1 MVNLM
6 YGKIKREL
14 KRQAE
19 KKTPNNLNQIL
30 SDSGV
35 DMSVS
40 QPSIKTSFW
49 NSHVPRKVVA
59 VAVAVVLF
67 AVSAFGSI
75 TFFPFWSDETS
86 TEKNNG
92 FGLLLV
98 SAAEDGEPYTVSV
111 SGNTTMELPVKG
123 VLQLHDVSSFTDK
136 ERRDFSEE
144 TFRTMCEY
152 LRLYSEESRSRRI
165 TSNYN
170 ENVLLRYG
178 CINDFSIN
186 GIDCDRLSEIE
197 ITLDGIGD
205 IELDRTSL
213 GGEPEYASKHFV
225 IPAKQYIE
233 FYSNRNENEE
243 GMCIFWNWSSE
254 LFEMLTE
261 DPNFPLSSIKDI
273 ITFTVK
279 YNDGTT
285 DSFTVEIS
293 FEDSG
298 EMHAVY
304 SKTKQD

>member
-6 YGKIKREL
+6 YGKIKREI

-19 KKTPNNLNQIL
+19 KKTPDNLNEIL
-30 SDSGV
+30 SVSGI
-35 DMSVS
+35 DMSIPQSSVKS
-40 QPSIKTSFW
+40 SFW
-49 NSHVPRKVVA
+49 NSYVPRKVVA
-59 VAVAVVLF
+59 VAVAVVLLV
-67 AVSAFGSI
+67 VSAFGSV
-75 TFFPFWSDETS
+75 TFLPFWPDDTS
-86 TEKNNG
+86 HKSNNS

-123 VLQLHDVSSFTDK
+123 ILQLYDVSTLTDE
-136 ERRDFSEE
+136 ERSDFAEE
-144 TFRTMCEY
+144 TFRTMCED
-152 LRLYSEESRSRRI
+152 LKLYSEENRSRRI

-170 ENVLLRYG
+170 ESILLRYG

-213 GGEPEYASKHFV
+213 GGESEYTSKHFV
-225 IPAKQYIE
+225 IPAKQYVE
-233 FYSNRNENEE
+233 LYGNRNENEQ

-254 LFEMLTE
+254 LFDMLNE
-261 DPNFPLSSIKDI
+261 NPSLPLSSIKDI

-279 YNDGTT
+279 YTDGTS
-285 DSFTVEIS
+285 DSFTVEI
-293 FEDSG
+293 FFDDSG

-304 SKTKQD
+304 SKTK

>member
-1 MVNLM
+1 M
-6 YGKIKREL
+6 YGKIKREI

-19 KKTPNNLNQIL
+19 KKTPDNLNEIL
-30 SDSGV
+30 SVSGI
-35 DMSVS
+35 DMSIPQSSVKS
-40 QPSIKTSFW
+40 SFW
-49 NSHVPRKVVA
+49 NSYVPRKVVA
-59 VAVAVVLF
+59 VAVAVVLLV
-67 AVSAFGSI
+67 VSAFGSV
-75 TFFPFWSDETS
+75 TFLPFWPNDTS
-86 TEKNNG
+86 HKSNNS

-123 VLQLHDVSSFTDK
+123 ILQLYDVSTLTDE
-136 ERRDFSEE
+136 ERSDFAEE
-144 TFRTMCEY
+144 TFRTMCED
-152 LRLYSEESRSRRI
+152 LKLYSEENRSRRI

-170 ENVLLRYG
+170 ESILLRYG

-213 GGEPEYASKHFV
+213 GGESEYTSKHFV
-225 IPAKQYIE
+225 IPAKQYVE
-233 FYSNRNENEE
+233 LYGNRNENEQ

-254 LFEMLTE
+254 LFDMLNE
-261 DPNFPLSSIKDI
+261 NPSLLLSAIKDI

-279 YNDGTT
+279 YNDGTS

-293 FEDSG
+293 FDDSG

-304 SKTKQD
+304 SKTK

>member
-1 MVNLM
+1 M
-6 YGKIKREL
+6 YGKIKREI

-19 KKTPNNLNQIL
+19 KKTPDNLNEIL
-30 SDSGV
+30 SVSGI

-40 QPSIKTSFW
+40 QPGIKVSFW
-49 NSHVPRKVVA
+49 NSYVPRKVVA
-59 VAVAVVLF
+59 VAVAVVLLV
-67 AVSAFGSI
+67 VSAFGSV
-75 TFFPFWSDETS
+75 TFLPFWSDDTS
-86 TEKNNG
+86 HKSNNS

-123 VLQLHDVSSFTDK
+123 ILQLYDVSTLTDE
-136 ERRDFSEE
+136 ERTGFAEE
-144 TFRTMCEY
+144 TFRTMCED
-152 LRLYSEESRSRRI
+152 LKLYSEENRSRRI

-170 ENVLLRYG
+170 ETILLRYG

-213 GGEPEYASKHFV
+213 GGESEYASKHFV

-233 FYSNRNENEE
+233 LYGNRNENEQ

-254 LFEMLTE
+254 LFEMLNE
-261 DPNFPLSSIKDI
+261 DPNIPLSSIKDI

-279 YNDGTT
+279 YNDGIT

-298 EMHAVY
+298 EMNAVY
-304 SKTKQD
+304 SKTK

>member
-1 MVNLM
+1 M
-6 YGKIKREL
+6 YGKIKREI

-19 KKTPNNLNQIL
+19 KKTPDNLNEIL
-30 SDSGV
+30 SVSGI
-35 DMSVS
+35 DMSIPQSSVKS
-40 QPSIKTSFW
+40 SFW
-49 NSHVPRKVVA
+49 NSYVPRKVVA
-59 VAVAVVLF
+59 VAVAVVLLV
-67 AVSAFGSI
+67 VSAFGSV
-75 TFFPFWSDETS
+75 TFLPFWPDDTS
-86 TEKNNG
+86 HKSNNS

-123 VLQLHDVSSFTDK
+123 ILQLYDVSTLTDE
-136 ERRDFSEE
+136 ERSDFAEE
-144 TFRTMCEY
+144 TFRTMCED
-152 LRLYSEESRSRRI
+152 LKLYSEENRSRRI

-170 ENVLLRYG
+170 ESILLRYG

-213 GGEPEYASKHFV
+213 GGESEYTSKHFV
-225 IPAKQYIE
+225 IPAKQYVE
-233 FYSNRNENEE
+233 LYGNRNENEQ

-254 LFEMLTE
+254 LFDMLNE
-261 DPNFPLSSIKDI
+261 NPSLPLSSIKDI

-279 YNDGTT
+279 YTDGTS
-285 DSFTVEIS
+285 DSFTVEI
-293 FEDSG
+293 FFDDSG

-304 SKTKQD
+304 SKTK

>member
-6 YGKIKREL
+6 YGKIKREI

-19 KKTPNNLNQIL
+19 KKTPDNLNDIL
-30 SDSGV
+30 SASGI
-35 DMSVS
+35 DMSVP
-40 QPSIKTSFW
+40 QPSVKSSFW
-49 NSHVPRKVVA
+49 NSYVPRKVVA
-59 VAVAVVLF
+59 VAVAVVLLV
-67 AVSAFGSI
+67 VSAFGSV
-75 TFFPFWSDETS
+75 TFLPFWPDDTS
-86 TEKNNG
+86 HKSNNS

-123 VLQLHDVSSFTDK
+123 ILQLYDVSTLTDE
-136 ERRDFSEE
+136 ERSDFAEE
-144 TFRTMCEY
+144 TFRTMCED
-152 LRLYSEESRSRRI
+152 LKLYSEENRSRKI

-170 ENVLLRYG
+170 ETILLRYG

-197 ITLDGIGD
+197 ITLNGIGD

-225 IPAKQYIE
+225 IPAKQYVE
-233 FYSNRNENEE
+233 LYGNRNENEQ

-254 LFEMLTE
+254 LFDMLNE
-261 DPNFPLSSIKDI
+261 NPSLPLSYIKDI

-279 YNDGTT
+279 YTDGTS
-285 DSFTVEIS
+285 DSFTVEI
-293 FEDSG
+293 FFDDSG

-304 SKTKQD
+304 SKTK

>member
-6 YGKIKREL
+6 YGKIKREI

-19 KKTPNNLNQIL
+19 KKTPDNLNEIL
-30 SDSGV
+30 SVSGI
-35 DMSVS
+35 DMSIPQSSVKS
-40 QPSIKTSFW
+40 SFW
-49 NSHVPRKVVA
+49 NSYVPRKVVA
-59 VAVAVVLF
+59 VAVAVVLLV
-67 AVSAFGSI
+67 VSAFGSV
-75 TFFPFWSDETS
+75 TFLPFWPDDTS
-86 TEKNNG
+86 HKSNNS

-98 SAAEDGEPYTVSV
+98 STAEGGEPYTVSV

-123 VLQLHDVSSFTDK
+123 ILQLYDVSTLTDE
-136 ERRDFSEE
+136 ERSDFAEE
-144 TFRTMCEY
+144 TFRTMCED
-152 LRLYSEESRSRRI
+152 LKLYSEENRSRRI

-170 ENVLLRYG
+170 ESILLRYG
-178 CINDFSIN
+178 CINDFSTN

-213 GGEPEYASKHFV
+213 GGESEYTSKHFV
-225 IPAKQYIE
+225 IPAKQYVE
-233 FYSNRNENEE
+233 LYGNRNENEQ

-254 LFEMLTE
+254 LFDMLNE
-261 DPNFPLSSIKDI
+261 NPSLPLSAIKDI

-279 YNDGTT
+279 YNDGTS

-293 FEDSG
+293 FDDSG

-304 SKTKQD
+304 SKTK

>member
-1 MVNLM
+1 M
-6 YGKIKREL
+6 YSKIKKEI

-19 KKTPNNLNQIL
+19 KKTPDNLNEIL
-30 SDSGV
+30 SVSEV
-35 DMSVS
+35 DMLVS
-40 QPSIKTSFW
+40 QPGIKTSFW
-49 NSHVPRKVVA
+49 NSYVPRKVVA
-59 VAVAVVLF
+59 AVVAL
-67 AVSAFGSI
+67 VLVGTTVFGGI
-75 TFFPFWSDETS
+75 GLYPLWSDDNS
-86 TEKNNG
+86 NRSNNS

-123 VLQLHDVSSFTDK
+123 ILQLYDVSLLTDE
-136 ERRDFSEE
+136 ERSDFAED
-144 TFRTMCEY
+144 TFRTMCED
-152 LRLYSEESRSRRI
+152 LKLYSEESISRRI

-170 ENVLLRYG
+170 QNILLRYG

-233 FYSNRNENEE
+233 FYSNRNESEE

-254 LFEMLTE
+254 LFEMLTG
-261 DPNFPLSSIKDI
+261 DPYIPLSSIKDI

-293 FEDSG
+293 FDDSG

-304 SKTKQD
+304 SKIKQD